1 MDRYQKIKKIGEGSF
16 GKAFLV
22 KSKRDGQQYVIKEIN
37 IVRMSKKE
45 RDEARKEVALLAQ
58 MKHPNIVTYR
68 ESFEETGSLYICM
81 DFCEAGDLYGKINSQ
96 RGILFH
102 EDQVLDLFVQICFAI
117 KYIHDRKILHRDI
130 KSQNIFLTKNGTVKL
145 GDFGIAKVLNSTVEL
160 ARTCIGTPYYLS
172 PEICENRPYNNKS
185 DIWSLGCVLYE
196 ITTLKHAFEAGNMK
210 NLVFKIVRGSYPPV
224 SAKYSYELRNV
235 IAALFK
241 RNPRDRPSVNN
252 LLKKNF
258 LVKKVEKFMGNEVI
272 AKELAHTV
280 MHGQKMAK
288 DVRALPPAPA
298 PVSRPVSARS
308 VQERRPESARPTPR
322 YDPAAVYGAP
332 VRKSKDNAARR
343 SNSRDAP
350 RKSSDVDRKRAAIAA
365 VAASNN
371 EIAKKRKELLEKEKA
386 RRLHQKENEFAVQHK
401 AIVDKQKKSSGES
414 RPKTPQQPVK
424 RNIPSPAFRPLPVGG
439 APQRMPVNDRG
450 KYDHYNEFL
459 DKLAAE
465 RGDRQRDAAPKDY
478 MNAGEGPQIAA
489 RQGHHDQQLGAKA
502 AEQARVVE
510 EYMNR
515 KKEAAYYKQR
525 GQAQVRGVQRRPD
538 SARGGA
544 GDARPVKREWAEID
558 AKNEEEKEYLARLKQ
573 IRLQNFNERRNMR
586 QEGVAKQGAGVKGAL
601 NADAEQRKK
610 KIEALKAQADERAN
624 KLKVQLEQ
632 KRREAYEKEKYA
644 RERDRGFEQK
654 PLFPVEPPR
663 KGEAAPAIS
672 ITQAMS
678 AIGAKPQVESS
689 SEKVEP
695 APVIPITQAMA
706 AIGARKEVESSI
718 EKSPLQKK
726 KDAILRRVNEKP
738 RPKWGNRDEGLFLA
752 NMELEET
759 ASGMEATSVRDSVV
773 LGGDSKPKE
782 ERKRWGAPEELKN
795 KEEVDPDVLPSAR
808 RQWGGM
814 HESLINKLSEA
825 DIQATVTL
833 VKKEEES
840 PGKPR
845 VGETIVITTQPP
857 TPKAHGTITL
867 SKDDTKSKDEE
878 IKDPDASKLAPGDG
892 GFIKGAGVTIIISD
906 REEGDQQRRPLP
918 RPRTPS
924 PQPEVPPVISDREE
938 GDKPRRPQPRP
949 RSRSPSPQP
958 RVLPELKPRK
968 EKVSGSDSDEE
979 PKAAVK
985 GKRSKS
991 QLACLKAKSDK
1002 TSEGDLGD
1010 VSYGSEPK
1018 PEETDDVK
1026 PDVAVTADRSVKPV
1040 IAPEPDIAVNATLT
1054 SPSKP
1059 DVPTKPVVPTKPG
1072 VSVVQDVPPEPDMV
1086 SDEPGKPKLPAKPVI
1101 DARTVNFKV
1110 KKELEGEDEDRAE
1123 GIPDTEDSKAEL
1135 VESEDAAPPAGKDE
1149 NVLPREVWDLE
1160 QPSPSPEKPS
1170 SKLKESLKK
1179 ESPGKVDVKGPTE
1192 VNASQGGKLF
1202 DKVELEEADD
1212 QNVDDMKVEEFEEEE
1227 TNPSYQKT
1235 ISGMKLGLTIG
1246 HFDLQN
1252 SKMLRTCSLPDLSKL
1267 FKTIEGSPDDV
1278 AHVRYSLDLPS
1289 SPKSQGDEDG
1299 NEDGD
1304 EEEGD
1309 KDREEEGSDSDSDVD
1324 SDEVDEDLANVMAT
1338 MESLLLDRQDSQ
1350 VEHDIEE
1357 LNDLKGSGSDSGNE
1371 ADNDRDSATTTG
1383 DSSIINTIVPGQ
1395 EEWCNSDDD
1404 DDDNN
1409 SDREREE
1416 EDMFC
1421 RLEAARAKLES
1432 ELGCDRFLDVYKAVQ
1447 AAHEDEDE
1455 TIENGE
1461 KIALKILGDK
1471 GHLYNKI
1478 LQLVMADG
1486 AYIEDND

>member
-401 AIVDKQKKSSGES
+401 AIVDKQKVARINKAREEGWKGLMESLSSNEDTKSSGES

-867 SKDDTKSKDEE
+867 SKDDTKSK
-878 IKDPDASKLAPGDG
+878 
-892 GFIKGAGVTIIISD
+892 
-906 REEGDQQRRPLP
+906 
-918 RPRTPS
+918 
-924 PQPEVPPVISDREE
+924 
-938 GDKPRRPQPRP
+938 
-949 RSRSPSPQP
+949 
-958 RVLPELKPRK
+958 
-968 EKVSGSDSDEE
+968 
-979 PKAAVK
+979 
-985 GKRSKS
+985 
-991 QLACLKAKSDK
+991 
-1002 TSEGDLGD
+1002 
-1010 VSYGSEPK
+1010 
-1018 PEETDDVK
+1018 
-1026 PDVAVTADRSVKPV
+1026 
-1040 IAPEPDIAVNATLT
+1040 
-1054 SPSKP
+1054 
-1059 DVPTKPVVPTKPG
+1059 
-1072 VSVVQDVPPEPDMV
+1072 
-1086 SDEPGKPKLPAKPVI
+1086 
-1101 DARTVNFKV
+1101 
-1110 KKELEGEDEDRAE
+1110 
-1123 GIPDTEDSKAEL
+1123 
-1135 VESEDAAPPAGKDE
+1135 
-1149 NVLPREVWDLE
+1149 